1 MTNYCQLPTSHLEG
15 YFPSFVFQPM
25 ELTWLPVAPSTFKI
39 AFASS
44 FTPVCTCSL
53 ILKDSTSSMGQLMKS
68 TPVLLSTATVR
79 GIVCKSANWIK
90 MERFLKEIQICYK
103 VSEQVNLLENLTNP
117 SAIPI
122 LPCQFHS
129 PRIAQCA
136 SALQGRKMSHLHRPS
151 HSHSEMI
158 QTQRN
163 QALGCQE

>member
-15 YFPSFVFQPM
+15 YFPSFVFQSM
-25 ELTWLPVAPSTFKI
+25 ELTWLPVAPLTFKI
-39 AFASS
+39 TFASS

-53 ILKDSTSSMGQLMKS
+53 ILKDSTSSMRQLMKL
-68 TPVLLSTATVR
+68 TPVLLSTVTVW
-79 GIVCKSANWIK
+79 GIVYKNTNQIK
-90 MERFLKEIQICYK
+90 MKQFLKEIQIYYK

-136 SALQGRKMSHLHRPS
+136 SALLVQTMSHFHRLS
-151 HSHSEMI
+151 HSHIEMI
-158 QTQRN
+158 QTQKN